1 MKQKCSKALFE
12 QWNFILKNIDLE
24 FRLSAAIVLTNTLIA
39 EYANFQDGYT
49 ILASNNKYF
58 SLYYVIRMDNSLI
71 NWNGLHSK
79 EKVT

>member
-1 MKQKCSKALFE
+1 MQ
-12 QWNFILKNIDLE
+12 I
-24 FRLSAAIVLTNTLIA
+24 FRMV
-39 EYANFQDGYT
+39 